1 MGGDSAATHG
11 RSWTSTTIWPDLEQG
26 KDGRLPGEF
35 PLELTRVRWEELHNE
50 TEGEITDVCSKGE
63 KMIIFSLSLGGL
75 CMCGKTS
82 LMRLHVSYCMGI
94 FLQGQTAQRKW
105 AQKIRLFTAYLFS
118 ILNRTTCIH
127 SQLDNFLRISPIS
140 LIMTVSI

>member
-82 LMRLHVSYCMGI
+82 LMRLHETYGHLLTRANSTKEMGPEDQAI
-94 FLQGQTAQRKW
+94 
-105 AQKIRLFTAYLFS
+105 YFS

-127 SQLDNFLRISPIS
+127 SQLDNFVRISPIS